1 MIEGFLLGIMLVCM
15 VGGMTISIGLIYL
28 AVTKR
33 LRNEPPKG
41 YSTPLNNDLKEMFK
55 TRKER

>member
-1 MIEGFLLGIMLVCM
+1 M